1 MLERFGRPD
10 EIEVEVGSVWWYYYQ
25 EIEHADGVTEVWS
38 VDLSFYDGALVDFS
52 GYWDRPE

>member
-1 MLERFGRPD
+1 M
-10 EIEVEVGSVWWYYYQ
+10 WWYYYQ
-25 EIEHADGVTEVWS
+25 EIEHADGFTEVWS